1 MDTRYVK
8 TAEMQDELNFWR
20 NAMRLNTCIPAIVDS
35 FDPTTQR
42 VSAIPA
48 IKAKYITPDLQ
59 VEYIDYP
66 KITNIPLAITKTA
79 GLKITVPVKKGDN
92 CTLIFSQRS
101 IDNFIMD
108 GTKVAKPF
116 EGDVLYTSSLRCMD
130 MTDALCFPGIIC
142 DNEKISNYSTSAIEI
157 RSADGST
164 KVAVSENALNLT
176 QGGATIQL
184 SGGKVTIT
192 GSTVTING
200 KDWDTHM
207 HSGVSSGSSN
217 TGGVV

>member
-1 MDTRYVK
+1 MDTRYVNSS
-8 TAEMQDELNFWR
+8 EMELDLQFWR
-20 NAMRLNTCIPAIVDS
+20 NALRLNTCIPAIVDS
-35 FDPTTQR
+35 FDATTQR

-108 GTKVAKPF
+108 GSKVAQPF
-116 EGDVLYTSSLRCMD
+116 EGEVPYTSSLRCMD
-130 MTDALCFPGIIC
+130 LSDALCFPGIIC
-142 DNEKISNYSTSAIEI
+142 DNETISNYSTNAIEI

-164 KVAVSENALNLT
+164 KVSVSENALNLT

-200 KDWDTHM
+200 KDWDTHK